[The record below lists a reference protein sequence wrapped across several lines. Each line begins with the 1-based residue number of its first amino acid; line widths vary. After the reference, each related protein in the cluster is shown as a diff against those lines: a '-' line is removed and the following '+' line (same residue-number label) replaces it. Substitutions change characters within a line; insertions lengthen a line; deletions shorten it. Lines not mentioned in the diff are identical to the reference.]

1 MRLSRSAR
9 AVAGLATTLVLLMAP
24 HASAA
29 PAPASAAVDECRVAV
44 AGEAVA
50 AALAAT
56 CGQDVEVLDART
68 ATDALFAAPDG
79 TFRLERSIAASGAP
93 TEWTVIRAGKKHS
106 AAGYGFTGDR
116 RVGPCTTEERPAC
129 ARTDTQRI
137 AWEFGGLSALD
148 GLGEADVVSATFSA
162 YSTRSS
168 KCGAGAVGAYV
179 APAVDRRTSWSGS
192 AHRWGALLG
201 RPLGSPELVCAG
213 ERWKRFDVTTAVRAV
228 VAEGR
233 TTVGLGLAAV
243 DEKCTTCGTAR
254 FSADAT
260 LSIVIDRAPQVDAAW
275 TTAPDTQC
283 VTGAE
288 RPTVRSAT
296 PQLRAQ
302 VSDPDGTSTSARFAV
317 HGLADGALVWESPV
331 GLPMPSGSTHSL
343 TVPGGLLADGQA
355 YSWSVTA
362 VDVAGRPSAPVSC
375 ELLVDLVPPTVAPTV
390 TPVEGM
396 PAVYREDTVSGRVG
410 LAGAFVFGD
419 GGSSGVVSY
428 RYSFDSDGMHR
439 AAAPGEQ
446 VSFTPSTAGSH
457 FLMVQSVDA
466 AGATS
471 PVRTYRFTVGAAPA
485 GSVVGAWR
493 LDEGSGLVT
502 ADGSGR
508 GNDLA
513 LSGEDLWTGGI
524 FSEFGGDPS
533 DHGLRFDAPTDA
545 ATSAGPVVATDGSF
559 WVSAFLRPDVA
570 DRTAVA
576 VSQDGTVVSGFT
588 LGLQQGA
595 DCQTPSGTCWA
606 FSMAGADQA
615 GATSATAR
623 AQSPVQAGS
632 WSHVVGVH
640 DATAGTV
647 SLYVCEVGTAD
658 NPAFGEPTLAA
669 TVPFDATWS
678 ATGSL
683 RLGAGQRDGAVVDG
697 FVGTLDQAQVKE
709 GVPTGSDLVR
719 ACSGS

>member
-1 MRLSRSAR
+1 MGLSQRAR
-9 AVAGLATTLVLLMAP
+9 TVAGLTTALVLLMAP
-24 HASAA
+24 HAAAA
-29 PAPASAAVDECRVAV
+29 PTPTPAV
-44 AGEAVA
+44 AEVCSDAVVGEARA
-50 AALAAT
+50 SALAAT
-56 CGQDVEVLDART
+56 CDQDVEVLDART
-68 ATDALFAAPDG
+68 GADSVFALPDG
-79 TFRLERSIAASGAP
+79 TFRLDRSIAASGTP

-106 AAGYGFTGDR
+106 AAGYGFMGDR
-116 RVGPCTTEERPAC
+116 RVGPCTKDERPAC
-129 ARTDTQRI
+129 ARKDTQRI
-137 AWEFGGLSALD
+137 AWEFSGLSALD
-148 GLGEADVVSATFSA
+148 GIQASDVVSATFSA

-168 KCGAGAVGAYV
+168 TCGAGAVGAYV

-192 AHRWGALLG
+192 AHRWGPLLG
-201 RPLGSPELVCAG
+201 RPLGAPELVCAG
-213 ERWKRFDVTTAVRAV
+213 ERWKRFDVTSAVRAV

-243 DEKCTTCGTAR
+243 DESCTTCGTSR
-254 FSADAT
+254 FRADAT
-260 LSIVIDRAPQVDAAW
+260 LSVVIDRAPQVDVAW

-288 RPTVRSAT
+288 RPTIRSAT

-302 VSDPDGTSTSARFAV
+302 VSDPDGTSTSVRFALHQV
-317 HGLADGALVWESPV
+317 ADGALVWESPV
-331 GLPMPSGSTHSL
+331 GLPMASGSTHSVV
-343 TVPGGLLADGQA
+343 VPGGLLTDGQA
-355 YSWSVTA
+355 YAWSVTA
-362 VDVAGRPSAPVSC
+362 VDAAGRESAPVSC
-375 ELLVDLVPPTVAPTV
+375 ELLVDLVPPLVAPTV

-396 PAVYREDTVSGRVG
+396 PAVYREDVLSGRVG

-457 FLMVQSVDA
+457 FLMVQSVDT

-471 PVRTYRFTVGAAPA
+471 PVRTYRFQVGAAPA
-485 GSVVGAWR
+485 GSVVGRWD

-502 ADGSGR
+502 TDASGR
-508 GNDLA
+508 GNDLT
-513 LSGEDLWTGGI
+513 LSGEDLWTGGV
-524 FSEFGGDPS
+524 FAEFAGDAN
-533 DHGLRFDAPTDA
+533 DHGLRFDALTDT
-545 ATSAGPVVATDGSF
+545 ATSTGPVVATDGSF
-559 WVSAFLRPDVA
+559 WVSAFLRPEAVDG
-570 DRTAVA
+570 TAVA
-576 VSQDGTVVSGFT
+576 VSQDGGAVSGFT
-588 LGLQQGA
+588 LGLEKGA
-595 DCQTPSGTCWA
+595 DCQSPSGTCWA

-615 GATSATAR
+615 GGTSATAR
-623 AQSPVQAGS
+623 AQSSVQAGS

-640 DATAGTV
+640 DAAAGTV
-647 SLYVCEVGTAD
+647 SLYVCEVGSVD

-683 RLGAGQRDGAVVDG
+683 RLGAGQREGAVAEG
-697 FVGTLDQAQVKE
+697 FVGTIDRAQVKE
-709 GVPTGSDLVR
+709 GVPTVRDLVR